1 MKVTIAKIG
10 GQYVGPITVRN
21 GDRHQTLYFEEL
33 GIIVYIDR
41 GDNHGVDEQPIQERE
56 EKCQVQGV

>member
-1 MKVTIAKIG
+1 MKVTVAKVG
-10 GQYVGPITVRN
+10 GQFAAPVTLVG
-21 GDRHQTLYFEEL
+21 GDRCQTLYFEEL